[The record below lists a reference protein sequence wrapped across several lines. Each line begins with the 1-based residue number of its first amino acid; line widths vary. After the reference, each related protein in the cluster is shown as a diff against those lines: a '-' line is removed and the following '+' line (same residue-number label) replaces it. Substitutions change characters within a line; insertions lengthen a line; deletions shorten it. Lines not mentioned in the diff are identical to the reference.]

1 MHILIK
7 HIAKNIGI
15 SLLLIV
21 SIFINFSA
29 NSEQSAEEIIKERQA
44 LFSKNY
50 KTAKKVQSLSSS
62 GDFDQAKELMI
73 EMSKNYEKLLGLFP
87 ENSKEGFKTQS
98 LPTIWEDKDNF
109 NALMTKSSNDMVKLA
124 SVIES
129 SDDVRS
135 TIGKLMWSNCK
146 ACHSKYREEH

>member
-29 NSEQSAEEIIKERQA
+29 NSEQSAEEIIKERKA

-62 GDFDQAKELMI
+62 GDFDQSKELMI

-87 ENSKEGFKTQS
+87 ENSKEGFKTGS

-109 NALMTKSSNDMVKLA
+109 NALMTKASNDMVKLA

>member
-1 MHILIK
+1 M
-7 HIAKNIGI
+7 
-15 SLLLIV
+15 LLIV

-29 NSEQSAEEIIKERQA
+29 NSEQSAEEIIKERKA

-87 ENSKEGFKTQS
+87 ENSKEGFKTGA

-109 NALMTKSSNDMVKLA
+109 NALMTKASNDMVKLA

>member
-29 NSEQSAEEIIKERQA
+29 NSEQSAEEIIKERKA

-87 ENSKEGFKTQS
+87 ENSKEGFKTGS
-98 LPTIWEDKDNF
+98 LPTIWEDKGNF

-129 SDDVRS
+129 SDDVKS

-146 ACHSKYREEH
+146 ACHSKYRKEH

>member
-1 MHILIK
+1 M
-7 HIAKNIGI
+7 
-15 SLLLIV
+15 LLIV

-87 ENSKEGFKTQS
+87 ENSKEGFKTGA

-109 NALMTKSSNDMVKLA
+109 NALMTKASNDMVKLA

-129 SDDVRS
+129 SDDVKS

>member
-29 NSEQSAEEIIKERQA
+29 NSEQSAEEIIKERKA

-87 ENSKEGFKTQS
+87 ENSKEGFKTES
-98 LPTIWEDKDNF
+98 LPTIWEDKNNF

-129 SDDVRS
+129 SDDVKS

>member
-15 SLLLIV
+15 SLLLIIL
-21 SIFINFSA
+21 IFINFNA
-29 NSEQSAEEIIKERQA
+29 NSEQSAEEIIKERKA

-50 KTAKKVQSLSSS
+50 KTAKKVQSLSST

-73 EMSKNYEKLLGLFP
+73 EMSKNYETLLGLFP
-87 ENSKEGFKTQS
+87 ENSKEGFKTGS
-98 LPTIWEDKDNF
+98 LPVIWEDKDNF

-124 SVIES
+124 SVIENS
-129 SDDVRS
+129 EDIRG

>member
-87 ENSKEGFKTQS
+87 ENSKEGFKTGA

-109 NALMTKSSNDMVKLA
+109 NALMTKASNDMLKLA
-124 SVIES
+124 SAIES
-129 SDDVRS
+129 SDDVKS

>member
-1 MHILIK
+1 MFLIFSILICT
-7 HIAKNIGI
+7 N
-15 SLLLIV
+15 
-21 SIFINFSA
+21 A
-29 NSEQSAEEIIKERQA
+29 NAEQSAESIIKERKA

-87 ENSKEGFKTQS
+87 ENSKEGFKTES
-98 LPTIWEDKDNF
+98 LPTIWEDKENF
-109 NALMTKSSNDMVKLA
+109 NVLMTKSSNDMVKLA
-124 SVIES
+124 SVIEI

-146 ACHSKYREEH
+146 ACHSKYRKEH